1 MPAKLDRCVD
11 DIKAKGGV
19 DNPWAVCNASIGK
32 ETKEDHNPLDIP
44 FGHKVNEQVQEDC
57 ILDAGANGAYNPG
70 GACRV
75 SNQGG
80 EAITEQLIQ
89 EKVNANRMVPV
100 FNPPIKKGKIEPQIN
115 KTTKGIGG
123 LEGQIGKP
131 VKNPQPT
138 FLWKDILDSQLRRNV
153 KEPNL

>member
-11 DIKAKGGV
+11 DIKAKGDV
-19 DNPWAVCNASIGK
+19 ENPWAVCNSSIGK

-44 FGHKVNEQVQEDC
+44 FGYEQ
-57 ILDAGANGAYNPG
+57 N
-70 GACRV
+70 RK
-75 SNQGG
+75 
-80 EAITEQLIQ
+80 TQ
-89 EKVNANRMVPV
+89 EKVNANRQRPS
-100 FNPPIKKGKIEPQIN
+100 FNPPIKTGKIEPQIN

-123 LEGQIGKP
+123 LEGKIGEP
-131 VKNPQPT
+131 VKNPQPS